1 MGFRSGQHVG
11 AYVIDGLLGRGGMA
25 SVWRAWDQRRGDQV
39 AIKIIADSGAG
50 EARFAD
56 RFIGEIRHHASLR
69 HPNIVQVREVFSVA
83 GQPCMV
89 MDLASGGSLAGL
101 LEKSPQRRLPV
112 STALPIITEV
122 LGALDYAHRHGMVH
136 RDVKPSN
143 VLLDQSHQHAYL
155 SDFGIALAVG
165 EKRLTQMGSSVGTS
179 AYMSPE
185 QIRATGTIDY
195 RSDVYSVGCVLYEA
209 LTGRAP
215 FVADGADNENDD
227 AALAAVLAMHLSAKP
242 VPPKQRAPGIPAH
255 VNALVMRALE
265 KDPARRIPGCAE
277 FARRLAAGADDT
289 ARPAR
294 AGPLG
299 SPTRIAMAVVALAVV
314 VAGVMIV
321 MSG

>member
-11 AYVIDGLLGRGGMA
+11 AYVIDSLLGRGGMA
-25 SVWRAWDQRRGDQV
+25 SVWRAWDKRHGDQV
-39 AIKIIADSGAG
+39 AIKIIADSCGG
-50 EARFAD
+50 GQFAD

-69 HPNIVQVREVFSVA
+69 HPNIVRVREVFSVA

-89 MDLASGGSLAGL
+89 MDLLSGGSLAGL
-101 LEKSPQRRLPV
+101 LEKSPQHRLPV
-112 STALPIITEV
+112 ETALPLVTEI
-122 LGALDYAHRHGMVH
+122 LGALDYAHRQSMVH

-143 VLLDQSHQHAYL
+143 VLLDRSHQHAYL

-165 EKRLTQMGSSVGTS
+165 EKRLTQFGSSVGTS

-195 RSDVYSVGCVLYEA
+195 RSDVYSMGCVLYEA
-209 LTGRAP
+209 LTGRPP
-215 FVADGADNENDD
+215 FVAEGADDENDD
-227 AALAAVLAMHLSAKP
+227 AAFAAVLSMHLSAAP
-242 VPPKQRAPGIPAH
+242 LPPKQRVPGIPAH

-277 FARRLAAGADDT
+277 FAKRLAAGDGDNDEV
-289 ARPAR
+289 R

-299 SPTRIAMAVVALAVV
+299 SPMRIVMTAFVLAVI
-314 VAGVMIV
+314 VAGVVIV